1 MKLDVNRVY
10 YFPEIDFTGSKSRKD
25 LENILMK
32 FIKLG
37 KSRGEDIVRR
47 LERAYEQE
55 IYKDIQTVF
64 TQTTVSQEFIEDM
77 KKAKEEAE
85 EVHYTLRLRGGEEGK
100 VVKLRENTFQCY
112 TRNISQRE
120 WREEGP
126 SHNTLKE
133 AKIFLDTVVYYSLC
147 KRLL

>member
-1 MKLDVNRVY
+1 MKLDLNRVY
-10 YFPEIDFTGSKSRKD
+10 YFPEISFKGSKSRKD
-25 LENILMK
+25 LENILIK

-37 KSRGEDIVRR
+37 KGRGEDIVKR

-55 IYKDIQTVF
+55 LYKDIQTVF
-64 TQTTVSQEFIEDM
+64 TQTTVSPEFVEEM

-85 EVHYTLRLRGGEEGK
+85 EVHYTLRLSGGEEGK
-100 VVKLRENTFQCY
+100 VVELGENTFQCY

-126 SHNTLKE
+126 SHNSLKE
-133 AKIFLDTVVYYSLC
+133 ARIFLDTILYYSLC